1 MTTAVVFSGQGS
13 QKIGMGADFY
23 QAFPQAKEVFDEIDE
38 TLHFSLSKLI
48 FEGPEEELNQTQY
61 AQPAIMAVS
70 MAIWSVFH
78 PTCQFMAGHSL
89 GEYSALCAAQALS
102 LENTALL
109 LQKRGQAFSS
119 VQGKMLILLG
129 LPIEEIKEIAQK
141 TNTFIANEN
150 SALQTTISGTE
161 QNIIKAEEA
170 ARTAGAKHTMVLSVS
185 GPFHSPLMVP
195 AQQMM
200 TPFLK
205 QVEMNKPIV
214 PVMSNVTAQAM
225 TEPNDIKEK
234 LIEQI
239 ISPVRWQEIVQNLVA
254 QGVDNFIEVGAGR
267 ILSGLIKRIEPEAK
281 INFINKVEDLDNLS

>member
-1 MTTAVVFSGQGS
+1 
-13 QKIGMGADFY
+13 
-23 QAFPQAKEVFDEIDE
+23 
-38 TLHFSLSKLI
+38 
-48 FEGPEEELNQTQY
+48 
-61 AQPAIMAVS
+61 
-70 MAIWSVFH
+70 
-78 PTCQFMAGHSL
+78 
-89 GEYSALCAAQALS
+89 
-102 LENTALL
+102 
-109 LQKRGQAFSS
+109 
-119 VQGKMLILLG
+119 
-129 LPIEEIKEIAQK
+129 
-141 TNTFIANEN
+141 
-150 SALQTTISGTE
+150 
-161 QNIIKAEEA
+161 
-170 ARTAGAKHTMVLSVS
+170 MVLSVS